1 MSLMEN
7 AMKDYRIYWIWLAE
21 TLGYGS
27 ELAVKLVNAF
37 GNASVV
43 HGIAPDA
50 IDSLEEG
57 LLTDREVK
65 KAKMLLESKD
75 TSEAERILED
85 ASKAGQR
92 VLVPTDRDF
101 PQNLLALRN
110 APMVLYVKGRLPEMN
125 DTLCVSVVGT
135 RTMSDAGRRNSYVMG
150 YGLAAG
156 GAIVV
161 SGMALGCDGA
171 ALCGAVNA
179 GGRTIAVLGCGVD
192 VIYPKDHACLYDTI
206 LKNGAIVSEYPP
218 GTRPIKYHFPQR
230 NRIISGLSSGSVIVE
245 GNSTSGALITA
256 KHAIVQGRNVFAMPG
271 EIGADGSEGVN
282 ELIKGGVFTALSAE
296 DVLAEYEFIY
306 PHCVNMKTYR
316 RAMRKL
322 DVESAS
328 ADALA
333 RLRISSRGG
342 KNYYG
347 TSSYGGRDTIS
358 SVLPFASKPKAPRAK
373 REDKKNADAPVSMG
387 RMAESV
393 KTSPKKKEPAA
404 IPSET
409 KHSTVLSREELDILE
424 EINIKVYSLM
434 KPDVPTLPDE
444 IASAGMS
451 VSDVMSSLAVL
462 EIVGMVEAHPGGY
475 FTRIS
480 EEDIVFDSN
489 EA

>member
-1 MSLMEN
+1 
-7 AMKDYRIYWIWLAE
+7 MKDYRIYWIWLAE

-43 HGIAPDA
+43 YGSGPDD
-50 IDSLEEG
+50 IDGLEAG

-65 KAKMLLESKD
+65 KAKMLLESRD
-75 TSEAERILED
+75 TAEAERILD
-85 ASKAGQR
+85 ATVKAGQR

-110 APMVLYVKGRLPEMN
+110 APMVLYVKGRLPQMN

-135 RTMSDAGRRNSYVMG
+135 RTMSDAGRRNSYAMG

-171 ALCGAVNA
+171 ALCGAVSA
-179 GGRTIAVLGCGVD
+179 GGRAIAVLGCGVD
-192 VIYPKDHACLYDTI
+192 VVYPKDHACLYETI

-218 GTRPIKYHFPQR
+218 GTRPIKHHFPQR

-245 GNSTSGALITA
+245 GNITSGALITA
-256 KHAIVQGRNVFAMPG
+256 KHAMVQGRNVFAMPG
-271 EIGADGSEGVN
+271 EVGAPNSEGVN
-282 ELIKGGVFTALSAE
+282 ELIKSGVFTALSAG

-316 RAMRKL
+316 RVMRKL
-322 DVESAS
+322 DVEAES
-328 ADALA
+328 ADAISK
-333 RLRISSRGG
+333 LRVSSRGG

-347 TSSYGGRDTIS
+347 TSSYGGRDGFS
-358 SVLPFASKPKAPRAK
+358 SVLPFVSKPKASKVNRA
-373 REDKKNADAPVSMG
+373 DKKNAAAPVSMG
-387 RMAESV
+387 MKAEPV
-393 KTSPKKKEPAA
+393 KTSRVKDEPIAKPA
-404 IPSET
+404 EADRSSP
-409 KHSTVLSREELDILE
+409 LSKAELDILE
-424 EINIKVYSLM
+424 EVNIKVFNLM

-444 IASAGMS
+444 LVSSGMN
-451 VSDVMSSLAVL
+451 VSDIMSSLAVL

-480 EEDIVFDSN
+480 EEDIVFDAS
-489 EA
+489 ET

>member
-1 MSLMEN
+1 MEN

-85 ASKAGQR
+85 ASKTGQR

-135 RTMSDAGRRNSYVMG
+135 RTMSDAGRRNSYAMG

-218 GTRPIKYHFPQR
+218 GTRPIKHHFPQR

-282 ELIKGGVFTALSAE
+282 DLIRGGVFTALSAE

-333 RLRISSRGG
+333 RLRIS
-342 KNYYG
+342 
-347 TSSYGGRDTIS
+347 
-358 SVLPFASKPKAPRAK
+358 
-373 REDKKNADAPVSMG
+373 
-387 RMAESV
+387 
-393 KTSPKKKEPAA
+393 
-404 IPSET
+404 
-409 KHSTVLSREELDILE
+409 
-424 EINIKVYSLM
+424 
-434 KPDVPTLPDE
+434 
-444 IASAGMS
+444 
-451 VSDVMSSLAVL
+451 
-462 EIVGMVEAHPGGY
+462 
-475 FTRIS
+475 
-480 EEDIVFDSN
+480 
-489 EA
+489 

>member
-1 MSLMEN
+1 
-7 AMKDYRIYWIWLAE
+7 MKDYRIYWIWLAE

-37 GNASVV
+37 GNASAVY
-43 HGIAPDA
+43 GCTPAEIEA
-50 IDSLEEG
+50 LESG
-57 LLTDREVK
+57 LLSEREVK
-65 KAKMLLESKD
+65 KAKLLFESRD
-75 TSEAERILED
+75 TSEAERILD
-85 ASKAGQR
+85 SASRAGQR

-101 PQNLLALRN
+101 PQNLLSLRN
-110 APMVLYVKGRLPEMN
+110 GPMVLYVKGRLPEMS
-125 DTLCVSVVGT
+125 DTLSVSVVGT
-135 RTMSDAGRRNSYVMG
+135 RTMSEAGRRNSYAMG

-171 ALCGAVNA
+171 ALCGAVNG
-179 GGRTIAVLGCGVD
+179 GGRCVAVLGCGVD

-218 GTRPIKYHFPQR
+218 GTRPMKHHFPQR

-245 GNSTSGALITA
+245 GSITSGALITA
-256 KHAIVQGRNVFAMPG
+256 KHAIVQGRNVFAVPG
-271 EIGADGSEGVN
+271 EVGAQNSEGVN
-282 ELIKGGVFTALSAE
+282 MLIKSGVFTALSAE

-322 DVESAS
+322 DAESAS
-328 ADALA
+328 SEAIAK
-333 RLRISSRGG
+333 LRISSRGG

-347 TSSYGGRDTIS
+347 TSSYGGRGGS
-358 SVLPFASKPKAPRAK
+358 APYMSHASKPKAPRVK
-373 REDKKNADAPVSMG
+373 RIDRKNADASVTMGQMAAPV
-387 RMAESV
+387 
-393 KTSPKKKEPAA
+393 KISPKKD
-404 IPSET
+404 ET
-409 KHSTVLSREELDILE
+409 LTSDAGLKRSVSLASAELDILE
-424 EINIKVYSLM
+424 EINIKVYNLM

-444 IASAGMS
+444 IVSSGMD

-480 EEDIVFDSN
+480 EEDISFNAS
-489 EA
+489 EE

>member
-1 MSLMEN
+1 
-7 AMKDYRIYWIWLAE
+7 MKDYRIYWIWLAE

-37 GNASVV
+37 GNASAV
-43 HGIAPDA
+43 HGIDPSD
-50 IDSLEEG
+50 IDSLKEG
-57 LLTDREVK
+57 MFTDREAK
-65 KAKMLLESKD
+65 KAKLLLENRD
-75 TSEAERILED
+75 TSDAERILEE
-85 ASKAGQR
+85 AAKAGQR
-92 VLVPTDRDF
+92 VLVPTDRDY
-101 PQNLLALRN
+101 PHNLRSLRN

-125 DTLCVSVVGT
+125 DVLCVSVVGT
-135 RTMSDAGRRNSYVMG
+135 RTMSEAGRRNSYAMG

-171 ALCGAVNA
+171 ALCGAVSG

-218 GTRPIKYHFPQR
+218 GTRPIKHHFPQR

-245 GNSTSGALITA
+245 GNCTSGALITA

-271 EIGADGSEGVN
+271 EIGAPGSEGVN
-282 ELIKGGVFTALSAE
+282 ELIKSGVFTAISAE
-296 DVLAEYEFIY
+296 DVLVEYEFIY

-322 DVESAS
+322 DVETES

-333 RLRISSRGG
+333 KLRVSSRGG

-347 TSSYGGRDTIS
+347 TSSYGGRDS
-358 SVLPFASKPKAPRAK
+358 LSQVLPFTSKTKAPKVKRA
-373 REDKKNADAPVSMG
+373 DKKNADAPVTMG
-387 RMAESV
+387 RLAEPV
-393 KTSPKKKEPAA
+393 KTSPKKDEMPKT
-404 IPSET
+404 SEAR
-409 KHSTVLSREELDILE
+409 HGTVLSRAELDILDE
-424 EINIKVYSLM
+424 VNIKVYGMM

-444 IASAGMS
+444 LASSGIS

-480 EEDIVFDSN
+480 EEDIVFDAD

>member
-1 MSLMEN
+1 
-7 AMKDYRIYWIWLAE
+7 MKDYRIYWIWLAE

-43 HGIAPDA
+43 YGIQPCD

-57 LLTDREVK
+57 VLTEREVK
-65 KAKMLLESKD
+65 KAKLLLETKD
-75 TSEAERILED
+75 LSEAERILED
-85 ASKAGQR
+85 AAKAGQR
-92 VLVPTDRDF
+92 VLVPTDRDY
-101 PQNLLALRN
+101 PQNLTSLRN

-135 RTMSDAGRRNSYVMG
+135 RTMSEAGRRNSYAMG

-171 ALCGAVNA
+171 ALCGAVNG
-179 GGRTIAVLGCGVD
+179 GGRTVAVLGCGVD

-245 GNSTSGALITA
+245 GNLTSGALITA

-271 EIGADGSEGVN
+271 EVGAENSAGVN
-282 ELIKGGVFTALSAE
+282 ELIKSGVFTALSAE

-322 DVESAS
+322 DVEAES
-328 ADALA
+328 ADATA
-333 RLRISSRGG
+333 KLRVSSRGG
-342 KNYYG
+342 KNFYG
-347 TSSYGGRDTIS
+347 TSSYGGRDTLA
-358 SVLPFASKPKAPRAK
+358 SVLPFASKPKAPKTK
-373 REDKKNADAPVSMG
+373 RSDRKNADAPVSMG
-387 RMAESV
+387 RMAEPV
-393 KTSPKKKEPAA
+393 KTSPRKEETLHAPAEERHTTTLNRA
-404 IPSET
+404 
-409 KHSTVLSREELDILE
+409 ELDILE
-424 EINIKVYSLM
+424 EINIKVYGMM

-444 IASAGMS
+444 LASSGIS

-480 EEDIVFDSN
+480 EEDIVFDAG